1 MEKSEHYSGIC
12 SCNAIVY
19 YVITIGVYMVKI
31 ISVAIKAKKISN
43 QKQLIQTQKYKVK
56 NVTLNRSRESKKKD
70 VLYSD
75 HK

>member
-1 MEKSEHYSGIC
+1 
-12 SCNAIVY
+12 
-19 YVITIGVYMVKI
+19 MVKI
-31 ISVAIKAKKISN
+31 ISVAIKAKRISN

-56 NVTLNRSRESKKKD
+56 NVTLSRSRESKKKD